1 MTLVARPVHLLTEI
15 LAATVLISACDS
27 TDDRLPEYELAG
39 QTMGTTYSVKLV
51 APDENINRID
61 LGEKLQARLIDINGS
76 MSTYDTNSEL
86 SLFNAAGST
95 DWISVSAELCNVISS
110 ALSLS
115 SHTDGAFDITVGPLV
130 NLWGFGPEGV
140 VSTPP
145 ADDQIS
151 AARLRVGFEKV
162 HTDCGVPAMKK
173 DQTDIY
179 VDLSA
184 FAKGYAV
191 DQSAELLEANDVS
204 NYLVEI
210 GGELRVRGHNAA
222 GKPWAIA
229 VEKPLDDT
237 REVQSVMNLTN
248 SAVATSGDYRNFFEH
263 DGKRYSHT
271 IDPRSGRPVTHAA
284 AAVTVV
290 SDSAADADALATALL
305 VLGPDAGLKFAASQ
319 GIAANFLVRTS
330 SGIEQRTTARFS
342 ELLN

>member
-1 MTLVARPVHLLTEI
+1 MILVAK
-15 LAATVLISACDS
+15 TVLMCSEVLATAFLVCGCEAPN
-27 TDDRLPEYELAG
+27 DRLPEYELAG
-39 QTMGTTYSVKLV
+39 QTMGTTYTVKLI
-51 APDENINRID
+51 APDEKIDRIA
-61 LGEKLQARLIDINGS
+61 LGGKLQERLTDIDGS
-76 MSTYDTNSEL
+76 MSTYDANSEL
-86 SLFNAAGST
+86 SRFNAAGST
-95 DWISVSAELCNVISS
+95 DWISISAELCRVISS

-115 SHTDGAFDITVGPLV
+115 SQTAGAFDITVGPLV

-140 VSTPP
+140 VAAPP
-145 ADDQIS
+145 EDDQV
-151 AARLRVGFEKV
+151 ATALARVGFEKI
-162 HTDCGVPAMKK
+162 HTDCGAPAIRK
-173 DQTDIY
+173 DRADIY

-210 GGELRVRGHNAA
+210 GGELRVNGHNAA
-222 GKPWAIA
+222 GNPWAIA

-237 REVQSVMNLTN
+237 REVQSVMHLTN
-248 SAVATSGDYRNFFEH
+248 SAVATSGDYRNFFEY
-263 DGKRYSHT
+263 DGNRYSHT

-290 SDSAADADALATALL
+290 GDSAADADALATALL

-330 SGIEQRTTARFS
+330 AGIEQQTTAGFS
-342 ELLN
+342 ALVN